1 MHNIEHYEAWEC
13 GGIMDG
19 SHKYNAE
26 KSQTQ
31 NIIYYMISFTL
42 NSHTRLSILA
52 YLKSGL

>member
-31 NIIYYMISFTL
+31 NNTYYMISFTL